1 MTGPDRLFA
10 VLADPTR
17 RGLLERLATEGP
29 SSATALAAE
38 LPVTRQAVA
47 KHLGALAEA
56 GLVTRSTEG
65 REVRYRAVG
74 GRLSGVTDWVARVD
88 AEWEAR
94 LDRLRGSL
102 D

>member
-1 MTGPDRLFA
+1 MA
-10 VLADPTR
+10 LAD
-17 RGLLERLATEGP
+17 
-29 SSATALAAE
+29 
-38 LPVTRQAVA
+38 
-47 KHLGALAEA
+47 A

-74 GRLSGVTDWVARVD
+74 GRLSGVTDWVTRVD

-94 LDRLRGSL
+94 LDRLRSSL